1 MSLVSDPEQSRA
13 IGLFYGGYSE
23 PLTEFEVALF
33 AGDPRGYGV
42 ELDSVGGYAPQLVPN
57 DNTTWP
63 DAPAD
68 GEMVSAPVTFPD
80 STGQWT
86 ASGTLAVATHW
97 GTRNPDTGDLADVM
111 PLPGDGLLVD
121 RAGVTG
127 IAIQLIV
134 NYADGAIG

>member
-13 IGLFYGGYSE
+13 IGLFYGDYSV

-33 AGDPRGYGV
+33 AGDPRLDGI
-42 ELDSVGGYAPQLVPN
+42 ELDLAGGYAPQLVPN

-63 DAPAD
+63 TPPDA
-68 GEMVSAPVTFPD
+68 GEMTSAPIAFPD
-80 STGQWT
+80 STAAWT
-86 ASGTLAVATHW
+86 ADSVLTPATHW

-121 RAGVTG
+121 EAGFTD
-127 IAIQLIV
+127 IEIELIV
-134 NYADGAIG
+134 NYNDLETT